1 MKNALALAALLAAFI
16 AVPAFAEEGRVS
28 SASLAAMGLGDM
40 QVMSDVQGREI
51 RGQGFAFAA
60 SVSASALPGT
70 FNFSPAVALGFNE
83 AAAVSGA
90 SSTGTISGTLI
101 TFPPLNVASLTIS
114 VTVGSAGYAA
124 ASSN

>member
-1 MKNALALAALLAAFI
+1 MKNALALAALLAGFV

-28 SASLAAMGLGDM
+28 QASLAAMGLSDM
-40 QVMSDVQGREI
+40 QVMSDVQGKQI

-70 FNFSPAVALGFNE
+70 GNFSPAVALGFHN
-83 AAAVSGA
+83 AAAVSSA
-90 SSTGTISGTLI
+90 QSTATISGTLI
-101 TFPPLNVASLTIS
+101 TFPPLGVASLTIS
-114 VTVGSAGYAA
+114 ATVGSAGGAA